1 MRVAKLGAN
10 PQANPLSL
18 KLRKLSDNLHLHLS
32 STRSPRSMQDA
43 SMDSTAATLEQALV
57 ETLAQSSSTSGSPGN
72 EQPDDNT
79 ATVEPEEG
87 YRDGDLP
94 EFSDP
99 EPEEDETT
107 AGGGGTTTKGSINN
121 KLIPGK
127 GMKGPAGRKKM
138 PLSALKQRL
147 TGSSSSAKKS
157 AEPSPPPLSSSTPS
171 TSSKPTKGKGKAL
184 KMTDEQLDMVISRFT
199 SEKPELEGKVSRENM
214 LQMIELLQ
222 IDEDTLKGKKGLMGK
237 GTKDT
242 G

>member
-1 MRVAKLGAN
+1 VSRLV
-10 PQANPLSL
+10 
-18 KLRKLSDNLHLHLS
+18 
-32 STRSPRSMQDA
+32 PRMQDG

-57 ETLAQSSSTSGSPGN
+57 ETLAQSSSSDSPPQDSPN
-72 EQPDDNT
+72 DDNT
-79 ATVEPEEG
+79 APVEPEEG

-99 EPEEDETT
+99 ESEEEEPT
-107 AGGGGTTTKGSINN
+107 AGTMTKS

-127 GMKGPAGRKKM
+127 GMKGPAGRKKI

-147 TGSSSSAKKS
+147 TGSSSAKKNAES
-157 AEPSPPPLSSSTPS
+157 APSPQSNSTAS
-171 TSSKPTKGKGKAL
+171 TSSSKPTKGKGKAL